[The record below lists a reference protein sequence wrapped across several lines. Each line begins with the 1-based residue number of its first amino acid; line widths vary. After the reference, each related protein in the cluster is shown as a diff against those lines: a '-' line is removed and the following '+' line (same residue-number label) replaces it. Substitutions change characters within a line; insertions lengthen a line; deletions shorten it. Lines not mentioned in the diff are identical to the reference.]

1 MLPQVYNMDTDL
13 LLTAEDMTTNEI
25 RDLINAL
32 KALLEEKETEDIEV
46 KIGDQVEFEIKKGV
60 TASGTVIA
68 VTPKRVTV
76 KVHEADGETSAPMNA
91 ITVTFS
97 APEAVDNNYDEE

>member
-1 MLPQVYNMDTDL
+1 MDTDL

-46 KIGDQVEFEIKKGV
+46 NIGDMVEFEIKKGV
-60 TASGTVIA
+60 TASGIVLA

-76 KVHEADGETSAPMNA
+76 KVHQADGEASSPINGITVTTSAPMPKESN
-91 ITVTFS
+91 T
-97 APEAVDNNYDEE
+97 EALEAFAQE

>member
-1 MLPQVYNMDTDL
+1 MDTDL

-32 KALLEEKETEDIEV
+32 KALLEEKEVEDIDV
-46 KIGDQVEFEIKKGV
+46 TFVDQFEFAIKQRV

-76 KVHEADGETSAPMNA
+76 KVHEAEGETSAPMNA

-97 APEAVDNNYDEE
+97 APETDPLANNYDEE

>member
-1 MLPQVYNMDTDL
+1 M
-13 LLTAEDMTTNEI
+13 
-25 RDLINAL
+25 
-32 KALLEEKETEDIEV
+32 KS
-46 KIGDQVEFEIKKGV
+46 KKGV

-76 KVHEADGETSAPMNA
+76 KVHEAEGETSAPMNA

-97 APEAVDNNYDEE
+97 APETDPLANNYDEE

>member
-60 TASGTVIA
+60 
-68 VTPKRVTV
+68 R
-76 KVHEADGETSAPMNA
+76 
-91 ITVTFS
+91 
-97 APEAVDNNYDEE
+97 